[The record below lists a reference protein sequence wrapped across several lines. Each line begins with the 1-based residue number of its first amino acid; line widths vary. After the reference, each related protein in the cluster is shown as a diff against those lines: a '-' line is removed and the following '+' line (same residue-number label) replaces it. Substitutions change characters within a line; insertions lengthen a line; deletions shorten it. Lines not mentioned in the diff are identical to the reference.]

1 MERIF
6 LDVASQ
12 EDICHECA
20 TSALN
25 ERKPMVATIGFFDGV
40 HLGHRFL
47 IDNVVSAAKEEG
59 WESTVVTFDRHPREV
74 LGLDFQPL
82 LLSTLDEKLYYLA
95 ETGVDWSVILRFDKV
110 MASMSAEVFMKRI
123 LYDRLN
129 VRRLIM
135 GYDNRFGYRQR
146 ESFENYVA
154 YGQKIGLI
162 VERASVFSRD
172 EQKIS
177 SSTIRK
183 LLEEGEIEHAN
194 RCLGYRYS
202 FDGRVVKGFGNGRR
216 LGFPTANVVP
226 RDEHKLI
233 PGKGVFAVRVTL
245 TGRKGPLGGML
256 NIGIRPTFNG
266 NGRSI
271 EVNILNFEGDIYGEE
286 LEIEFVARIRDERKF
301 DSLEALTEQLA
312 ADKKDIIALL
322 KLKSHER

>member
-95 ETGVDWSVILRFDKV
+95 ETAVDWSVILRFDKV

-177 SSTIRK
+177 SSAIRK

-322 KLKSHER
+322 KLKSYER

>member
-95 ETGVDWSVILRFDKV
+95 ETAVDWSVILRFDKV

-177 SSTIRK
+177 SSAIRK

-226 RDEHKLI
+226 RDERKLI

-322 KLKSHER
+322 KLKSYER

>member
-6 LDVASQ
+6 LDVTSQ

-47 IDNVVSAAKEEG
+47 IDNVVSAANKEG

-82 LLSTLDEKLYYLA
+82 LLSTLDEKLYYLT
-95 ETGVDWSVILRFDKV
+95 ETGVNWSVILRFDKV

-135 GYDNRFGYRQR
+135 GYDNRFGYRQG

-162 VERASVFSRD
+162 VERTSVFSRD

-177 SSTIRK
+177 SSAIRK
-183 LLEEGEIEHAN
+183 LLEVGEIENAN

-202 FDGRVVKGFGNGRR
+202 FGGRVVKGFGNGRR

-226 RDEHKLI
+226 HDERKLI

-256 NIGIRPTFNG
+256 NIGTRPTFNG

>member
-59 WESTVVTFDRHPREV
+59 CRSIVVTFDRHPREV

-123 LYDRLN
+123 LYDRFN

-135 GYDNRFGYRQR
+135 GYDNRFGYRQG

-172 EQKIS
+172 EEKIS
-177 SSTIRK
+177 SSAIRK

-226 RDEHKLI
+226 RDERKLI

-256 NIGIRPTFNG
+256 NIGTRPTFNG

-271 EVNILNFEGDIYGEE
+271 EVNIFNFEGDIYGEE

-301 DSLEALTEQLA
+301 DSLEVLTEQLA

>member
-47 IDNVVSAAKEEG
+47 IDNVVSAAKEDG

-95 ETGVDWSVILRFDKV
+95 ETAVDWSVILRFDKV
-110 MASMSAEVFMKRI
+110 MASISAEVFMKRI

-177 SSTIRK
+177 SSAIRK

-226 RDEHKLI
+226 RDERKLI
-233 PGKGVFAVRVTL
+233 PDKGVFAVRVTL
-245 TGRKGPLGGML
+245 TGRKGPLVGML
-256 NIGIRPTFNG
+256 NIGTRPTFNG

-271 EVNILNFEGDIYGEE
+271 EVNIFNFEGDIYGEE
-286 LEIEFVARIRDERKF
+286 LEIEFVARIRDEQKF
-301 DSLEALTEQLA
+301 DSLEALAEQLA

-322 KLKSHER
+322 KLKSYER

>member
-177 SSTIRK
+177 SSAIRK

>member
-12 EDICHECA
+12 EDFCHECA

-177 SSTIRK
+177 SSAIRK

-202 FDGRVVKGFGNGRR
+202 FDGRIVKGFGNGRR

-226 RDEHKLI
+226 RDERKLI
-233 PGKGVFAVRVTL
+233 PDKGVFAVRVTL
-245 TGRKGPLGGML
+245 TGRKGPLVGML
-256 NIGIRPTFNG
+256 NIGTRPTFNG